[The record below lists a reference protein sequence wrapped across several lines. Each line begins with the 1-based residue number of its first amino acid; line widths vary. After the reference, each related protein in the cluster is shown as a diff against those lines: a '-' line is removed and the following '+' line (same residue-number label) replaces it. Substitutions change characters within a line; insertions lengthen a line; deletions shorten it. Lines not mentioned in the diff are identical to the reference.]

1 MGAVDLHVHSTA
13 SDGKFP
19 PEEVVRQAGRAG
31 IRYLALADHDSV
43 DGIIP
48 ALQAVKAF
56 PRMKLLPCV
65 EVSTDVPDGEVHL
78 LGYFIDYTDENL
90 KATLRKFRESRLNR
104 AQKMVKKLGTL
115 GIHVRWE
122 RVKEIAGAGA
132 VGRPHIAQAMME
144 KGYIK
149 NMREAFFKY
158 IGREGPAYVEREKM
172 TPVEA
177 VGEVLKYGG
186 LPVLAHPLSTQGAE
200 AWVAELKSMGLAGI
214 EVYCNDYSSDDMK
227 ILIGLA
233 TKYDLLTTGG
243 SDFHGMGGPRQREPG
258 DIPLPREPVDRLLAL
273 ADERGSLQRARLAHS
288 R

>member
-1 MGAVDLHVHSTA
+1 VGAVDLHVHSTA

-19 PEEVVRQAGRAG
+19 PEEVVRQAGRTG

-65 EVSTDVPDGEVHL
+65 EVSTDVPDGEVHV

-186 LPVLAHPLSTQGAE
+186 LPVLAHPLSAQGAE

-214 EVYCNDYSSDDMK
+214 EVYCNNYSTDDMR
-227 ILIGLA
+227 ILLGLA

-243 SDFHGMGGPRQREPG
+243 SDFHGLGSEIGAPLGGVHVPVECAERLIATAKQRG
-258 DIPLPREPVDRLLAL
+258 LRLT
-273 ADERGSLQRARLAHS
+273 
-288 R
+288 